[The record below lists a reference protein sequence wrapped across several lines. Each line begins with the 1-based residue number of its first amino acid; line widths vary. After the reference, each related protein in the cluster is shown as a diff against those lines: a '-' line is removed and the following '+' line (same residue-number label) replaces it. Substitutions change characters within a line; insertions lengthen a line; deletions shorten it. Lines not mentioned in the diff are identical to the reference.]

1 MDTHGERQPKVSLL
15 EDQHRT
21 GQDGAARDAPTDFW
35 ASAESIA
42 SSTKILSR
50 FCTIQS
56 WMYRDPCLRIWQL
69 EGGQLAS
76 LLHHLIFKA
85 SPNNFYKPTC
95 CATFSFCSCSTAWR
109 FESGIPGQDEV
120 LPLHSPRP
128 ECVRCCSASTTDI
141 TCWSF

>member
-50 FCTIQS
+50 FCTI
-56 WMYRDPCLRIWQL
+56 
-69 EGGQLAS
+69 
-76 LLHHLIFKA
+76 
-85 SPNNFYKPTC
+85 
-95 CATFSFCSCSTAWR
+95 
-109 FESGIPGQDEV
+109 
-120 LPLHSPRP
+120 
-128 ECVRCCSASTTDI
+128 
-141 TCWSF
+141 